1 MLTDAFANTVVM
13 RSIAL
18 SGLALLVCACTTKP
32 GYYPVSEVLP
42 EGDPRWNGCQIMLYP
57 VDEPGV
63 RAGSR
68 FGRDGK
74 KIACNTPPK
83 SLAGPT
89 EAVPIGSGITFNRR
103 PFQPT
108 EVNRII
114 DECFA
119 NFKQVLA
126 ANKAMEK
133 YGYKYEAGVGYQMS
147 EENWNAIPADAQ
159 RWMIWKVAISH
170 ACTSLKPVTIKVRV
184 WDERGRVF
192 REQRVSTEFRC
203 ARDLPR
209 LRRNRETWY
218 RC

>member
-89 EAVPIGSGITFNRR
+89 EAVPIGSGPGCRCSNSFKDSFNASHCFFASPFNAALTF
-103 PFQPT
+103 
-108 EVNRII
+108 
-114 DECFA
+114 DA
-119 NFKQVLA
+119 G
-126 ANKAMEK
+126 AM
-133 YGYKYEAGVGYQMS
+133 Y
-147 EENWNAIPADAQ
+147 
-159 RWMIWKVAISH
+159 
-170 ACTSLKPVTIKVRV
+170 
-184 WDERGRVF
+184 
-192 REQRVSTEFRC
+192 
-203 ARDLPR
+203 
-209 LRRNRETWY
+209 
-218 RC
+218 